1 MLLHAMTF
9 LQITLTL
16 HAMDGSKEEES
27 SAAQKQAQA
36 ADEDLNEADAAAAE
50 SVTKT
55 TDLDITNIAHLIK
68 KHGPLG
74 ALKHV
79 ISYGENVG
87 IGSTTLCMTA
97 ISISRHQHDGSNE
110 TKGSVVAD
118 KNTDSSLRIYMAASK
133 PAAERHKVDKQTL
146 LQFVRNCVL
155 FKVCTAASIAI
166 KNNLVHLCVCR
177 VCLWMQP
184 TV

>member
-1 MLLHAMTF
+1 
-9 LQITLTL
+9 
-16 HAMDGSKEEES
+16 
-27 SAAQKQAQA
+27 
-36 ADEDLNEADAAAAE
+36 
-50 SVTKT
+50 
-55 TDLDITNIAHLIK
+55 
-68 KHGPLG
+68 
-74 ALKHV
+74 
-79 ISYGENVG
+79 VG
-87 IGSTTLCMTA
+87 IGATTLCMTA

-110 TKGSVVAD
+110 TTKNSVVAD